1 MLISRSRVVVTFL
14 ALALVACSSA
24 PPDSP
29 LQGEVSPT
37 TPKKKNSS
45 KTTNN
50 DDSEG
55 QNLESG
61 SAPGANPSDPAAPA
75 NPANPAAP
83 ATPTPGTGQ
92 CAGQQTFDTCAQC
105 CDQAFPGGFDVDS
118 QAFGQC
124 ACESPGVCAQACAGS
139 FCAGGQATP
148 ACEQCLSTAAQCQQ
162 IAETTCNANASC
174 AGAFTCFDSSGCQA
188 KP

>member
-1 MLISRSRVVVTFL
+1 MLISRSRIAFTLV

-37 TPKKKNSS
+37 TPKKKNGNSTS
-45 KTTNN
+45 TNN
-50 DDSEG
+50 NDSEG
-55 QNLESG
+55 QNLNSG
-61 SAPGANPSDPAAPA
+61 TTPGANPSDPAAPA
-75 NPANPAAP
+75 NPAP

-92 CAGQQTFDTCAQC
+92 CSAQTTFDTCAQC
-105 CDQAFPGGFDVDS
+105 CDQAFPGGFDVDA

-124 ACESPGVCAQACAGS
+124 ACEAPGVCAQACAGS

-148 ACEQCLSTAAQCQQ
+148 ACEQCLASATQCQQ
-162 IAETTCNANASC
+162 VAETTCNANASC
-174 AGAFTCFDSSGCQA
+174 AGAFTCFDSSGCEA

>member
-1 MLISRSRVVVTFL
+1 MQISRSHIAFTLVAL
-14 ALALVACSSA
+14 ALAACSSA

-37 TPKKKNSS
+37 TPKKKNGNSTS
-45 KTTNN
+45 NTNN
-50 DDSEG
+50 DSEG
-55 QNLESG
+55 QDLNSG
-61 SAPGANPSDPAAPA
+61 ATPGANPSDPAA
-75 NPANPAAP
+75 PANPAAP

-92 CAGQQTFDTCAQC
+92 CAAQQTFDTCAQC
-105 CDQAFPGGFDVDS
+105 CDQAFPGGFDIDS

-124 ACESPGVCAQACAGS
+124 ACEAPGTCAQACAGS

-148 ACEQCLSTAAQCQQ
+148 ACEQCLANATQCQQ

-174 AGAFTCFDSSGCQA
+174 AGAFTCFDSSGCEA